1 MTAPPPPARNRFP
14 RPRSP
19 FPAEGG
25 PAERGVTLVE
35 LLVVLALIAVLMGIG
50 VSMFTNLGK
59 QGVFTS
65 TVARVLST
73 LNRVHNSSM
82 SHPSALQVTSGD
94 VETPGANSVQGI
106 EFVPMWQSQCEPPP
120 AGGDPS
126 VLTGALDRNGI
137 LPAGAV
143 FKDGVIGRALFLEG
157 GGAVDCGN
165 LSVFDA
171 TEGVSL
177 DLRVLPVNVGGGTLV
192 RRGDALS
199 LALTRQSEG
208 LGVRLDLGFASL
220 SGAPGEQPVSGIRE
234 SRTFEAR
241 DLVLPVGRWS
251 RIVATYDRNHV
262 VILVD
267 TGRGLVEKFR
277 KEEKAPLSP
286 PADAHLYIGGGGGA
300 GMTFKGGIDDIRL
313 EGVLGS
319 EYLPFSTGVS
329 VDGPTRR
336 IRFVNGKLDP
346 AYHSLSETIIL
357 RYGKRERPIVIGLE
371 GNVTSK

>member
-1 MTAPPPPARNRFP
+1 MTPVPSARSRTTDLTASRGAPA
-14 RPRSP
+14 
-19 FPAEGG
+19 PAEG
-25 PAERGVTLVE
+25 GVTLVE

-65 TVARVLST
+65 TTARVLST
-73 LNRVHNSSM
+73 LNRVRNSSM
-82 SHPSALQVTSGD
+82 SHPAALQITAGD
-94 VETPGANSVQGI
+94 DEKGEVNAVQGV
-106 EFVPMWQSQCEPPP
+106 EFVPMWQSQCEPP
-120 AGGDPS
+120 AEGADPS
-126 VLTGALDRNGI
+126 LLIGAMDRNGT

-143 FKDGVIGRALFLEG
+143 FKDGVIGKALFLEG

-171 TEGVSL
+171 TEGISL
-177 DLRVLPVNVGGGTLV
+177 DLRVFPTNVGGGTLV
-192 RRGDALS
+192 RRGDGVTLS
-199 LALTRQSEG
+199 LTRQTDA
-208 LGVRLDLGFASL
+208 LGVRLDLAFNAS
-220 SGAPGEQPVSGIRE
+220 SGTGKDVSAVRE
-234 SRTFEAR
+234 TRSFEASSVR
-241 DLVLPVGRWS
+241 IPVGRWS

-262 VILVD
+262 VMLVD

-286 PADAHLYIGGGGGA
+286 QTDASLFIGGGGGA
-300 GMTFKGGIDDIRL
+300 GMTFRGGIDDIRL

-319 EYLPFSTGVS
+319 EYQPFPTGVS

-346 AYHSLSETIIL
+346 AFHSRSETIIL
-357 RYGKRERPIVIGLE
+357 RYGKRERPITIGME